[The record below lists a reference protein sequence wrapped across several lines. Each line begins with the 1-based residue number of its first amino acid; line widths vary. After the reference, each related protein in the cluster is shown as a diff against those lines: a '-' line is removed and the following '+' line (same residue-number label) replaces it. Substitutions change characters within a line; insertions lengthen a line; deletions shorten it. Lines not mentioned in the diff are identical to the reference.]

1 MQSPPEPSA
10 AGTLGEAGDLP
21 HLLVLDDDDQI
32 RALLRRKLEL
42 AGYRISAASS
52 PAQAIDLLQK
62 TRFQAVI
69 LDVRM
74 SGPMSGLDVLAEV
87 RRHPEM
93 MHTPALVM
101 TAGTLDDQE
110 QLTVM
115 KHRAFLFYKLEGIDT
130 ILDFLPQLT
139 GGHRPA
145 G

>member
-1 MQSPPEPSA
+1 MQPLEPCA
-10 AGTLGEAGDLP
+10 ADTLGETGDLP
-21 HLLVLDDDDQI
+21 HLLVLDDDHHV
-32 RALLRRKLEL
+32 RALLGRKLEL
-42 AGYRISAASS
+42 AGYRVSAASS

-62 TRFQAVI
+62 SLFQAVI

-87 RRHPEM
+87 RRHPDM
-93 MHTPALVM
+93 VHTPALVM
-101 TAGTLDDQE
+101 TSGTLDDHE

-130 ILDFLPQLT
+130 ILDFLSQLT
-139 GGHRPA
+139 SGHRSA